1 MFGFAAGESR
11 TLAGFRR
18 SYNSTADE
26 TISPGGFYHR
36 LTPSLSEYLRELVE
50 RGLDEVAVPDA
61 VDADIDRFRDVT
73 IADGTVLRLHE
84 FLSDE
89 FQARHEEQAGAK
101 LHLLHNA
108 TDQTIERLD
117 VTDEKTHDSTLF
129 KMGSWLCGRLV
140 LFDLAYFKYRRFA
153 LIDENDGYF
162 VSRLKQNA
170 NPEITEE
177 LREWRGRA
185 IPLEGKQDVVDELSR
200 KYIDVA
206 VEAEFKRGQYEGTQ
220 SLDTKRFRV
229 VGVRD
234 EDADDY
240 HLYITNLPREEF
252 LPADLA
258 TLYRC
263 RWEVETLFREL
274 KTQYELD
281 EFDTSNPVVVEI
293 LLYAALLSLLVSREL
308 LDLVT
313 EQADDEIVF
322 PPERWAATFRSHAQL
337 ILHELGEYLGYS
349 PPPLLERLIG
359 DAQKIHKQRPIL
371 QETLATATQPRCESY
386 LKTND
391 ISSAPLVLDDF
402 NFLITNKYYNNSI
415 DDNVVGCGELGGNVS
430 VSEGGP
436 NIPGETVQQFHYETD
451 SSEAIQ
457 TAIHEV
463 GHNLEMQHKV
473 GDRSFED
480 RKSDSGDEYVITPL
494 PPGSNEDNVCGATV
508 SSNDGSTV
516 VLDMRYFYCALEN
529 DYF

>member
-1 MFGFAAGESR
+1 VHTEASSSRIMRRLTTLFPSEFLEEHAEELGVVKREGKLQIPVLVWALVFGFAAGESR

-26 TISPGGFYHR
+26 PISPGGFYHR
-36 LTPSLSEYLRELVE
+36 LTPTLAEYLRDLVE

-61 VDADIDRFRDVT
+61 VDADIDRFRDVM

-101 LHLLHNA
+101 LHLLLNA
-108 TDQTIERLD
+108 TDETIERID

-129 KMGSWLCGRLV
+129 KTGSWLQGRLV
-140 LFDLAYFKYRRFA
+140 LLDLAYFKYRRFA

-170 NPEITEE
+170 NPVITEE
-177 LREWRGRA
+177 LRAWRGRA
-185 IPLEGKQDVVDELSR
+185 RPLVGEQIQDVVGDLHR
-200 KYIDVA
+200 QYIDVE
-206 VEAEFKRGQYEGTQ
+206 VEAEFKRGQYEGTR

-229 VGVRD
+229 VGVRN

-281 EFDTSNPVVVEI
+281 EFDTNNPDVVKI

-337 ILHELGEYLGYS
+337 ILQELGEYLGYS
-349 PPPLLERLIG
+349 PPPLLERLIE

-371 QETLATATQPRCESY
+371 QETLATATQPRCES
-386 LKTND
+386 
-391 ISSAPLVLDDF
+391 
-402 NFLITNKYYNNSI
+402 
-415 DDNVVGCGELGGNVS
+415 
-430 VSEGGP
+430 
-436 NIPGETVQQFHYETD
+436 
-451 SSEAIQ
+451 
-457 TAIHEV
+457 
-463 GHNLEMQHKV
+463 
-473 GDRSFED
+473 
-480 RKSDSGDEYVITPL
+480 
-494 PPGSNEDNVCGATV
+494 
-508 SSNDGSTV
+508 
-516 VLDMRYFYCALEN
+516 
-529 DYF
+529 